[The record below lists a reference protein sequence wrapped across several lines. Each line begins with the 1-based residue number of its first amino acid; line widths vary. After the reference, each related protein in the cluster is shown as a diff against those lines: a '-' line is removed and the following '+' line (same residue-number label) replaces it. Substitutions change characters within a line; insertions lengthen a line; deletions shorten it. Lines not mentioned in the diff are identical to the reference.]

1 MSSESIGARLLRTE
15 KRPIGRAAPRG
26 KRGWR
31 EASYRTSFVTARMG
45 VETPPPWRHAITD
58 LVRVQGEVGPQQAAR
73 VSVVV
78 VLHLVHV
85 VGRVP
90 DLHVYASVGHGLPLD
105 ALAPEESPLV
115 NNTPFI
121 FPQLSG
127 FILRMTELQLL
138 AASLFYASSVY
149 LLTSASVCRRKHPLP
164 PPRSRL
170 PAGPEAR

>member
-1 MSSESIGARLLRTE
+1 MG
-15 KRPIGRAAPRG
+15 GRNC
-26 KRGWR
+26 
-31 EASYRTSFVTARMG
+31 G
-45 VETPPPWRHAITD
+45 VVAITD
-58 LVRVQGEVGPQQAAR
+58 LVRVQCEVGPQQAAR

-85 VGRVP
+85 VRRVP

-105 ALAPEESPLV
+105 TLAPEESRRG
-115 NNTPFI
+115 NNAAFI
-121 FPQLSG
+121 FPQFSG
-127 FILRMTELQLL
+127 FILQMTELQLL

-164 PPRSRL
+164 PPQSRL